1 MTTIPA
7 PDVSTNDLTS
17 RQQQVLT
24 IINDFAGRCGYPPSL
39 REIAAQ
45 LGISGTLGVSKHL
58 AALERKGY
66 LLRKENRS
74 RGITLTG
81 TSPTVSLPIVGRIR
95 AGRLHPAL
103 EDVSGYLTVDKGVVK
118 GVGCFFLKVEG
129 DSMINRGILDG
140 DLALIRPQ
148 AVADNG
154 EVVAVMVDGDATLKQ
169 FFRENGRIR
178 LQAANPN
185 YDPIII
191 RPGDG
196 EVSIVG
202 KMIGLIRSLE

>member
-1 MTTIPA
+1 M
-7 PDVSTNDLTS
+7 NDLTS

-24 IINDFAGRCGYPPSL
+24 YINDFSGRCGYPPSL

-58 AALERKGY
+58 TALERKGY
-66 LLRKENRS
+66 LQRQGHNS
-74 RGITLTG
+74 RAITLAG
-81 TSPTVSLPIVGRIR
+81 TAPTVSLPIVGRIR
-95 AGRLHPAL
+95 AGLLHPAL
-103 EDVSGYLTVDKGVVK
+103 EDISGYLTVDKGVVK
-118 GVGCFFLKVEG
+118 GEGCFFLKVEG

-169 FFRENGRIR
+169 FFREPGRIR
-178 LQAANPN
+178 LQPANPN
-185 YDPIII
+185 YAPIICL
-191 RPGDG
+191 PGQA
-196 EVSIVG
+196 EVAIVG
-202 KMIGLIRSLE
+202 KMIGLVRSLE